1 MQKVIKSYS
10 YDEQR
15 EQPSHPSFT
24 SELTSH
30 LLILFLKVFRSFAD
44 LTSEDNFPHNLGPTN
59 SRKVTFCNVSFVPYI
74 NELHALVTILMLLLP
89 VGFVNIF
96 T

>member
-15 EQPSHPSFT
+15 EHPLHSSFT

-30 LLILFLKVFRSFAD
+30 LRILFLKVFRFFAD
-44 LTSEDNFPHNLGPTN
+44 LTSEDNFPHNLGPRE
-59 SRKVTFCNVSFVPYI
+59 RKECLPYVTV
-74 NELHALVTILMLLLP
+74 L
-89 VGFVNIF
+89 
-96 T
+96 